1 MKQISFALL
10 LIIAFLSSLAQSQ
23 DYYVIQAAKINPSQL
38 SGRFIYTQ
46 NQAISYINQNFKGF
60 L

>member
-1 MKQISFALL
+1 MKQISFTLL
-10 LIIAFLSSLAQSQ
+10 FIIVFLSSLAQSQ
-23 DYYVIQAAKINPSQL
+23 DYYVIQAAKINPALL

-46 NQAISYINQNFKGF
+46 AQAISYINQNFKGF